1 MSKEHNQKETTEAH
15 EDVADRKMRDRA
27 RLKQIAL
34 RHSAIVLAALTL
46 WGASDSWALSSGW
59 LLAETVSILN
69 AVFAGTIIAYIA
81 HEWGHF
87 TGARFSGAISP
98 VLKEPMSFFM
108 FNFKDKL
115 NTQGQFLSMSV
126 GGPLANWS
134 LFVLVLVLLPLNTWS
149 QATLL
154 ATTFAIAT
162 SVSVFEFPV
171 INAVM
176 YGEKPA
182 ETISKRQRES
192 GNTPRTAGIIAGAAL
207 WILTI

>member
-1 MSKEHNQKETTEAH
+1 MNKEHDQKETTEGY
-15 EDVADRKMRDRA
+15 EDVADRKMSDRS

-34 RHSAIVLAALTL
+34 RHSAIVLTAMTL

-69 AVFAGTIIAYIA
+69 AVFAGTVIAYIA

-87 TGARFSGAISP
+87 AGARVSGSISP
-98 VLKEPMSFFM
+98 VLKEPVSFFM

-134 LFVLVLVLLPLNTWS
+134 LFVLVLILLPLNTWS